1 MPAAI
6 TIHNID
12 DEVYAALRDRAAQ
25 AKQSLNR
32 TIKELMR
39 VGLGLPTA
47 EERERIEAWKK
58 LCGSIS
64 KEDGEEWLKT
74 LEPFEQIEPEMWK

>member
-1 MPAAI
+1 MSAAI

-12 DEVYAALRDRAAQ
+12 DEMYAALRERASS

-39 VGLGLPTA
+39 IALGLPTA

-58 LCGSIS
+58 VCGSIS

-74 LEPFEQIEPEMWK
+74 LKPFEQIEPEMWK